1 MRRIH
6 LFCEDAGHEQFLKAL
21 LNRLARMYAIEIEIK
36 VSSAR
41 GGHGR
46 MRYRL
51 RNYIEGLREGQINA
65 DTPDL
70 IVVVRDAN
78 CSGLSKMLSELKR
91 VVEDYD
97 PITIYAIPDPHL
109 ERWLLLD
116 SAAFKHVFGRGCSAP
131 DQKCEKERYKK
142 LLIEA
147 VLNTGETPVIGGI
160 EHTEDIVNAID
171 LERMVTADP
180 SLGSLITEV
189 RRTFSSWSRQD

>member
-1 MRRIH
+1 
-6 LFCEDAGHEQFLKAL
+6 
-21 LNRLARMYAIEIEIK
+21 
-36 VSSAR
+36 
-41 GGHGR
+41 

-51 RNYIEGLREGQINA
+51 RNYIESLREGRINA
-65 DTPDL
+65 DTPDR

-78 CSGLSKMLSELKR
+78 CSGLSKMLSELKTD
-91 VVEDYD
+91 VEDYD

-116 SAAFKHVFGRGCSAP
+116 SSAFKDVLRHGCSAP

-147 VLNTGETPVIGGI
+147 VLNTGETPVFGGI
-160 EHTEDIVNAID
+160 EHTEDIVNAMD
-171 LERMVTADP
+171 FERMVTADP

-189 RRTFSSWSRQD
+189 RRTFSS